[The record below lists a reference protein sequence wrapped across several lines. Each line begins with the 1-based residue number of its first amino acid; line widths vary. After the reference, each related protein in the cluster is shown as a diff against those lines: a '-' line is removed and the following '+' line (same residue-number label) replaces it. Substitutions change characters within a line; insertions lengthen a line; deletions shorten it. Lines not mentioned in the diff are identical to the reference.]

1 MKMNHRL
8 PLKMGLLFTALL
20 FTVLG
25 CSPISAQSSAA
36 KPAKTWMVPRTPE
49 KDAEA
54 VVHYREQK
62 GAFYSAEDL
71 KKVPGFDS
79 AKVEAVKNRLE
90 F

>member
-1 MKMNHRL
+1 
-8 PLKMGLLFTALL
+8 
-20 FTVLG
+20 VLE
-25 CSPISAQSSAA
+25 ISS
-36 KPAKTWMVPRTPE
+36 

-62 GAFYSAEDL
+62 GAFHSAEDL